1 MGTKQAYPYTEA
13 QDKES
18 DELMAEL
25 QLITKREEIIKKRLR
40 QIIYSGEKPR

>member
-1 MGTKQAYPYTEA
+1 MGTKPAYPYTEE

-18 DELMAEL
+18 NTLMAEL
-25 QLITKREEIIKKRLR
+25 QVITAREEAIKKRLR